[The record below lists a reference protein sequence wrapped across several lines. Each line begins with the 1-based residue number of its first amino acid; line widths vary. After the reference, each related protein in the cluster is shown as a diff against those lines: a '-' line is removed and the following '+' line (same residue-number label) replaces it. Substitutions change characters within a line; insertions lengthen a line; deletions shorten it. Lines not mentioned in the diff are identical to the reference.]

1 MTENMRCLTVGLSP
15 AIQRTTTLSLRG
27 EEDVIRAGGKCLD
40 VCRVLVREEMDTVC
54 LTVAG
59 RENWDTFR
67 RLSLRDNLPLEVVP
81 IKGKMPM
88 FTTTVDGVSGKMT
101 EVASEAGQ
109 EITPDEETYF
119 IDVFAEIMM
128 EEFCGMIITGNRL
141 PGFSPGII
149 PHMVRA
155 GKEKGLILFAD
166 YAGEDLRNSLI
177 SENLRPDY
185 VKISEEEF
193 LMTFG
198 GQKPFKRTA
207 KRLSRQYGN
216 CFIITEEDG
225 GTLIADRGRILWQSN
240 RLSSGFLPYGWGDT
254 LTAGLAQG
262 ILEGR
267 SLKESVELGFDHIS
281 RYGRIDRSA

>member
-1 MTENMRCLTVGLSP
+1 MTVKTRCLTIGLSP
-15 AIQRTTTLSLRG
+15 AIQRTTTLSRRG
-27 EEDVIRAGGKCLD
+27 EENVIRAGGKCLD
-40 VCRVLVREEMDTVC
+40 VCRALVREEMDTVC

-59 RENWDTFR
+59 RENWETFR
-67 RLSLRDNLPLEVVP
+67 RLSLRENLPLEVVP

-88 FTTTVDGVSGKMT
+88 FTTTVDGESGKLT
-101 EVASEAGQ
+101 EVTSEASQ
-109 EITPDEETYF
+109 EITPDEEAYF
-119 IDVFAEIMM
+119 IDVFGEIMM

-141 PGFSPGII
+141 PGFSEGVI

-177 SENLRPDY
+177 SVHLRPDY
-185 VKISEEEF
+185 VKISKEEF

-198 GQKPFKRTA
+198 TRRPIRRTA
-207 KRLSRQYGN
+207 RRLSRQYGN

-225 GTLIADRGRILWQSN
+225 GTLIADQGRIPRQSDN
-240 RLSSGFLPYGWGDT
+240 LSSGFLPYGWGDT

-267 SLKESVELGFDHIS
+267 TPKESVELGFDHIS
-281 RYGRIDRSA
+281 RYGRIERSA